1 LIVSV
6 DTNVWIAFLRRCA
19 VAHPLTRLLQ
29 ENVVEVH
36 AFVLAE
42 LVLGNL
48 EERHESLL
56 GDLAR
61 LGAPPPR
68 AHDEAMAFI
77 SRHALHRSGIG
88 YVDAHLLAS
97 AEAERHTLWTLDA
110 DLARA
115 AKRLGVAFV
124 PLTLP

>member
-1 LIVSV
+1 MIVSV
-6 DTNVWIAFLRRCA
+6 DTNVWIAFLRRQA
-19 VAHPLTRLLQ
+19 VALPLTRLL
-29 ENVVEVH
+29 EANIVAVH

-48 EERHESLL
+48 GKRHDSVLA
-56 GDLAR
+56 DLVR

-68 AHDEAMAFI
+68 SHDETMAFI
-77 SRHALHRSGIG
+77 SRHDLFRSGLG

-97 AEAERHTLWTLDA
+97 ADAERHRLWTLDG

-115 AKRLGVAFV
+115 AKRLGVTFV
-124 PLTLP
+124 PPR